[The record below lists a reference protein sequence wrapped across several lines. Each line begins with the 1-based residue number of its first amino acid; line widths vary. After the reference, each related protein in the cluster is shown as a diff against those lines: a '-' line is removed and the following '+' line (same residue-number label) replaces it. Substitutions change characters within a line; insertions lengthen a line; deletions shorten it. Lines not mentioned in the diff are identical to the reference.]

1 MTPGIGRSTR
11 KANRTFICPSQS
23 QEVAALGDSIDIL
36 TRTAATSSSSL
47 AAVGRQK
54 RCPPRFPVIFL
65 CALLCS
71 CAHLV
76 RISYPPEPMIHPA
89 FDQRFT
95 TWDGERVQ
103 VALTPSLRGE
113 PLKYLARYD
122 QVFLANSIRQRGL
135 RHEYKIA
142 GIGTPLVVY
151 SRNPDIT
158 QKEKHYPTSG
168 ITLGLTAVKE
178 GRPGQMPIL
187 KLYDA
192 FDPAVVKSSYGPHPI
207 AANYTATLAVLYS
220 HARKVAESAA
230 ASFFRSDHPRFATGI
245 YLIHP
250 YDPDKVPIL
259 FIHGLISSP
268 ISWQNLTNDLCSDPK
283 ILEHYQPWFFLY
295 PTGQPVLES
304 AAQLREDLQATQRL
318 FDPHG
323 TATASHHVVVIA
335 HSMGGLLAHTLVSDT
350 GDALWSV
357 FATKPLSSL
366 YLSANEKELV
376 MKYFFFRHQPAIDR
390 VIFLAVPHRGSW
402 LAAGIV
408 GSVGNRL
415 IQHSK
420 SPAQAMKEL
429 AGKYPGILDPYFAR
443 INARGGPT
451 SLFWLAPNPLLS
463 RLADLPIKVPFH
475 SIIGNRGIDEG
486 ADSSDGI
493 VAYRS
498 SHLEGAESEKIVP
511 SGHNLLSD
519 PTTVAEIKRILEE
532 NILGM
537 DRDRRP

>member
-54 RCPPRFPVIFL
+54 RCPLRFPVIFL
-65 CALLCS
+65 CALFCS

-103 VALTPSLRGE
+103 VALTP
-113 PLKYLARYD
+113 
-122 QVFLANSIRQRGL
+122 
-135 RHEYKIA
+135 
-142 GIGTPLVVY
+142 
-151 SRNPDIT
+151 
-158 QKEKHYPTSG
+158 
-168 ITLGLTAVKE
+168 
-178 GRPGQMPIL
+178 
-187 KLYDA
+187 
-192 FDPAVVKSSYGPHPI
+192 
-207 AANYTATLAVLYS
+207 
-220 HARKVAESAA
+220 
-230 ASFFRSDHPRFATGI
+230 
-245 YLIHP
+245 
-250 YDPDKVPIL
+250 
-259 FIHGLISSP
+259 
-268 ISWQNLTNDLCSDPK
+268 
-283 ILEHYQPWFFLY
+283 
-295 PTGQPVLES
+295 
-304 AAQLREDLQATQRL
+304 
-318 FDPHG
+318 
-323 TATASHHVVVIA
+323 
-335 HSMGGLLAHTLVSDT
+335 
-350 GDALWSV
+350 
-357 FATKPLSSL
+357 
-366 YLSANEKELV
+366 
-376 MKYFFFRHQPAIDR
+376 
-390 VIFLAVPHRGSW
+390 
-402 LAAGIV
+402 
-408 GSVGNRL
+408 
-415 IQHSK
+415 
-420 SPAQAMKEL
+420 
-429 AGKYPGILDPYFAR
+429 GILDPYFAR

-451 SLFWLAPNPLLS
+451 SLFWFAPNPLLS

-475 SIIGNRGIDEG
+475 SIIGNRGIDER

-511 SGHNLLSD
+511 SGHNLLSN